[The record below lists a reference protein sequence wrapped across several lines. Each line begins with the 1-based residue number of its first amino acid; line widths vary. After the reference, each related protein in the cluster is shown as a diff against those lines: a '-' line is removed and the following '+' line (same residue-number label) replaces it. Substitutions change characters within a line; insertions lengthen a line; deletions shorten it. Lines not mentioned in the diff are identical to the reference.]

1 MGIAPYCAILV
12 TLVAGWAMIKR
23 FKTHLVLIFSGIAI
37 ISVAILCGQT
47 KILNVLGAK
56 APASTGF
63 VWFDMMDLMRFIFMG
78 QVSGIGLTIMV
89 AGGFSGYM
97 IKTGASSSLV
107 RLCLMPLRGIKRPYL
122 VLPLA
127 YWLGELCYLVIP
139 SQGGLTMLLL
149 VAMLPVL
156 VGIGI
161 SKPAG
166 AALIVTCS
174 GLSWGPASGISILA
188 AQTAG
193 IDPVVFLVNYQIP
206 IMLPALVLIPVLH
219 VLVQPYFDRK
229 GGDTVESTGQSEDK
243 AVEAPLWY
251 ALFPVLPIILLVI
264 FSPLVYSAVKL
275 DTITAL
281 LLVWIGVMLVEAVRY
296 KGNFT
301 KVFAEGME
309 FFHTMGS
316 TFALIVTL
324 IICAEIFAAGL
335 KISGLISMILNSAT
349 AWGLGMSPMTM
360 LLSGIIALVSLLTG
374 SGVGAFTSFVSLSGT
389 MAPAL
394 GGTIE
399 QMCIPMLYTAS
410 LLRCLSPVA
419 GAVIVSAAAI
429 GIHPFSLVRRLSIPV
444 LGGFFAMMATCFI
457 YLF

>member
-1 MGIAPYCAILV
+1 MGIAPYFAIVV

-37 ISVAILCGQT
+37 ITMAILCGET
-47 KILNVLGAK
+47 RILNVLGAK
-56 APASTGF
+56 APPSTNF
-63 VWFDMMDLMRFIFMG
+63 VWFDMMDLLRQIFKG

-97 IKTGASSSLV
+97 IKTGASNSLV
-107 RLCLMPLRGIKRPYL
+107 RLCLIPLRGIKRPYL
-122 VLPLA
+122 ILPLA
-127 YWLGELCYLVIP
+127 YWLGQLCYMVIP

-149 VAMLPVL
+149 VALLPVL
-156 VGIGI
+156 VSIGI

-193 IDPVVFLVNYQIP
+193 IDPVVFLVNYQVP
-206 IMLPALVLIPVLH
+206 VLLPALILIPVLH
-219 VLVQPYFDRK
+219 VITQPYFDRK
-229 GGDTVESTGQSEDK
+229 GDEALE
-243 AVEAPLWY
+243 AVKQTEEPLVDAPLWY
-251 ALFPVLPIILLVI
+251 ALFPVLPIILLII
-264 FSPLVYSAVKL
+264 FSPLVYSAIQL

-281 LLVWIGVMLVEAVRY
+281 LLVWIGAMLVEAVRY
-296 KGNFT
+296 KGDFG
-301 KVFAEGME
+301 KVFSDGMS

-324 IICAEIFAAGL
+324 IIAAETFAAGL
-335 KISGLISMILNSAT
+335 KISGLINIILNNAT
-349 AWGLGMSPMTM
+349 AWGLGMTPMT
-360 LLSGIIALVSLLTG
+360 LLLVGIITLVSLLTG

-389 MAPAL
+389 IAPAL

-399 QMCIPMLYTAS
+399 QMCIPMLYAAS
-410 LLRCLSPVA
+410 LLRCISPVA
-419 GAVIVSAAAI
+419 GAVIVSSAAV
-429 GIHPFSLVRRLSIPV
+429 GIHPFSLIRRLWIPI
-444 LGGFFAMMATCFI
+444 LGGFVAVMIMSFV
-457 YLF
+457 YL